1 MTSTEIATQNT
12 TVATAGAAT
21 DLVITADQTEFTTTQ
36 VAALKQLG
44 IQDATEGDLQVFFHQ
59 AKRTGLDPFA
69 KQIYMIGRKTKTGGY
84 RGEPE
89 RWETKWTIQ
98 TGIDGYRLNGAR
110 AAKQQGIKI
119 GLEGPFFRG
128 LDGGGWDDVWLGSTP
143 PAAAKYT
150 IIKDGEPITGI
161 AMYSEFVQ
169 TKNDG
174 KPNSMWAKM
183 PANQLAK
190 CAEAQA
196 WRKAF
201 PDDFSG
207 VVLEDAAQGQVI
219 DGSVEPQRT
228 KAPQGRGV
236 AALEAMAAK
245 SDEPAQPSE
254 PVAKED
260 TAQVKAPLKPTKKQA
275 DELDRLFADA
285 NIETDNWSAKYIV
298 INRTVNRDEPVT
310 DIRTLT
316 RDEVA
321 DLITTLGGLQTE
333 GVLVETVENMLI
345 EDAQSKDAQQ

>member
-12 TVATAGAAT
+12 TVATANAAT

-110 AAKQQGIKI
+110 AAKREDIKV
-119 GLEGPFFRG
+119 GFEGPFFR
-128 LDGGGWDDVWLGSTP
+128 DRESGWEDVWLGSGP
-143 PAAAKYT
+143 PAAAKFT
-150 IIKDGEPITGI
+150 IIKDGEPITGV
-161 AMYSEFVQ
+161 AMYGEFVQ
-169 TKNDG
+169 TNKDG
-174 KPNSMWAKM
+174 SPNSMWKKM

-245 SDEPAQPSE
+245 SEEPSE
-254 PVAKED
+254 SAAKED

-285 NIETDNWSAKYIV
+285 NIETDNWAARYVV
-298 INRTVNRDEPVT
+298 INRTVNRTEPVT

-321 DLITTLGGLQTE
+321 DLITTLGGLQAE

-345 EDAQSKDAQQ
+345 EDAQAKEAQS